1 MTYHH
6 TKCWPC
12 CIIKLSKRVY
22 VWPCC
27 CEAHEKCGAR
37 PDVYMYKRR
46 PIVVCME
53 GGHVNGDALATLS
66 SWGISYDTV
75 GRGELIDRALLL
87 LALVFKALLALNIR
101 VREICCVRG
110 TTHPHTILYL
120 AVHST
125 LVNSLFCAI
134 TGGTSVCICHTGN
147 CDLAAWHHTS
157 SMRLSVSALDFF
169 RSVLWRRFVSVMQ
182 RWLAG

>member
-87 LALVFKALLALNIR
+87 LALVFKALL
-101 VREICCVRG
+101 
-110 TTHPHTILYL
+110 
-120 AVHST
+120 
-125 LVNSLFCAI
+125 
-134 TGGTSVCICHTGN
+134 
-147 CDLAAWHHTS
+147 
-157 SMRLSVSALDFF
+157 
-169 RSVLWRRFVSVMQ
+169 
-182 RWLAG
+182 